1 MNAKLTNPRQWLCQP
16 STLLREVLIRFNELT
31 YPFHIVTDENDCL
44 MGSVTDGDV
53 RRAVLNGAS
62 LDEPVSSCMNR
73 KVISVRDDAGA
84 LKAAAQHQV
93 QFVPVLDDANRVVDI
108 VVTGSAMEQLGSCLI
123 MAGGHGTRLGE
134 KTRNTPKPLLP
145 VGEKPILGHILDQLE
160 IAGIGQVFISVH
172 YLSEKIEDFIG
183 ERGSTASIELLHEE
197 TKLGTAGALSLLPAT
212 QDGPVLV
219 LNGDVL
225 TSVNVAALPEFH
237 LRHGHDATIAV
248 ARYDFEVPFGVVRQ
262 SEDGMFIG
270 IDEKPTIHQFVAAG
284 LYYLGPEIRALVPK
298 NEPMDMPELLNLG
311 KKAGLQIG
319 LFPIHEYWVDV
330 GRPTDLAHADK
341 TFPENK
347 RSRPSKSPIAKP
359 GNS

>member
-1 MNAKLTNPRQWLCQP
+1 MQALARAA
-16 STLLREVLIRFNELT
+16 
-31 YPFHIVTDENDCL
+31 
-44 MGSVTDGDV
+44 DGDV

-62 LDEPVSSCMNR
+62 LDEPVSICMNR

-93 QFVPVLDDANRVVDI
+93 QFVPVVDDANRVVDI
-108 VVTGSAMEQLGSCLI
+108 VITGSAGERLGSCLI

-145 VGEKPILGHILDQLE
+145 VGDKPILGHILDQLE
-160 IAGIGQVFISVH
+160 IAGIGQVYISVH
-172 YLSEKIEDFIG
+172 YLSEKIEDFIR
-183 ERGSTASIELLHEE
+183 ERGNTASIELLHEE

-219 LNGDVL
+219 LNGDV
-225 TSVNVAALPEFH
+225 
-237 LRHGHDATIAV
+237 

-262 SEDGMFIG
+262 SKDGMFVG

-284 LYYLGPEIRALVPK
+284 LYYLGQEIRALVPK
-298 NEPMDMPELLNLG
+298 NKPMDMPELLNLG

-341 TFPENK
+341 TFPKNK
-347 RSRPSKSPIAKP
+347 RSRLSEIPDR
-359 GNS
+359 